1 MKNVMEGLVLRGYD
15 ELLPSVPDLC
25 RCRMCRE
32 DVLVYALNR
41 LPPHYTSTLKGE
53 VVSTL
58 ELEAGQGHVNTTV
71 VLMEGMRMV
80 AAAPRHGPVPP
91 AGT

>member
-1 MKNVMEGLVLRGYD
+1 MKNVMERLVFRSYD
-15 ELLPSVPDLC
+15 ELLPSVPELC
-25 RCRMCRE
+25 RCPLCRE

-53 VVSTL
+53 IVSKL
-58 ELEAGQGHVNTTV
+58 ELEAGQGSVDTTV

-80 AAAPRHGPVPP
+80 AAAPRHGAVPP
-91 AGT
+91 AAS

>member
-1 MKNVMEGLVLRGYD
+1 MKNVMERLVIRGFD
-15 ELLPSVPDLC
+15 ELLPSVPELC
-25 RCRMCRE
+25 RCQMCRE

-53 VVSTL
+53 VVSNL
-58 ELEAGQGHVNTTV
+58 ELGAGQGSVNTMV

-80 AAAPRHGPVPP
+80 AASPRCGRVPP